1 MSCRCLVN
9 VSIFLCSLDL
19 SISRSLDL
27 SMCVFF
33 SALLCSLP
41 SLPPFL
47 PLSPPGTSQAFG
59 PGLVATVAGE
69 KAYFTVR
76 LRDQFQ
82 NVRRNRSSL
91 DFDLLQMVAVHHV
104 SQEMYYAT
112 DKTTVDTQDATY
124 AFSYVANKTGTVALN
139 VSFLLLLPYL

>member
-1 MSCRCLVN
+1 MSCQCLDL
-9 VSIFLCSLDL
+9 SLFSRSLDL
-19 SISRSLDL
+19 SISRSLYV
-27 SMCVFF
+27 CV
-33 SALLCSLP
+33 LLCSSLFSSLLFPP
-41 SLPPFL
+41 SS

-139 VSFLLLLPYL
+139 VSFLLLLP